1 MALLGDSAVNHLY
14 FGDNLDVLR
23 ARLPDACVDL
33 VYLDP
38 PFNSQ
43 AQYNVFFRTKADD
56 QASAQATAFRDTWT
70 WLDGAEAAYD
80 DIMMRGGSTAR
91 FVKSLRDALGD
102 SDTMAY
108 LVMMAS
114 RLHELQRVMKRTATL
129 YLHCDPTASHYLKV
143 ICDGIFHEGQFLSEV
158 IWKRTSAH
166 NSARRHAPVHDVLL
180 VYANGD
186 RHTWNQQYQPYDAT
200 YVDAFYTH
208 ADPDGRRWRRSD
220 LTGAGTRN
228 GLTGEPWRGI
238 DVTARGRHWA
248 IPPSELDKLE
258 AAGRVHWP
266 KKADGMPMLK
276 RYLEDQPGLPLTD
289 VWTDIK
295 PLHNLSAER
304 TRYPTQK
311 PSDLLKRII
320 QASSNRGDVI
330 LDPFCGCGTTIEA
343 AEELGR
349 QWIGIDVAYH
359 AIKVI
364 EDRLGSRFRGLAKHE
379 TLGIPT
385 SYDDAVALAERD
397 KFQFQW
403 WANYL
408 FDPHTL
414 HEVKRGADRG
424 IDGMLYFP
432 RGPGRG
438 GFDKLLMSV
447 KGGRKLSPSMVRDF
461 RGVLEREDAAMG
473 IFICLDKPTQEMERE
488 AVVAGYV
495 DTAQGRKPRLQIFS
509 IKSWFEGQKPDLPH
523 APQFESAAVSRRRRP
538 KQRTISVEQPEL
550 PLTIAGGKSKEK
562 GNIVT
567 LNPARF
573 SRGAA

>member
-1 MALLGDSAVNHLY
+1 MNDLF

-23 ARLPDACVDL
+23 ARIADGCVDL

-43 AQYNVFFRTKADD
+43 AQFNVFFKTKAQD
-56 QASAQATAFRDTWT
+56 QASAQATAFRDMWT
-70 WLDGAEAAYD
+70 WLDGAEAAYE
-80 DIMMRGGSTAR
+80 DIMMRGGPTAR
-91 FVKSLRDALGD
+91 FVRSLRDALGD

-114 RLHELQRVMKRTATL
+114 RLHELQRVMKPTGTL

-143 ICDGIFHEGQFLSEV
+143 ICDGIFQEGQFLSEV
-158 IWKRTSAH
+158 VWKRTSAH
-166 NSARRHAPVHDVLL
+166 NSARRHAPVHDTLL

-186 RHTWNQQYQPYDAT
+186 RHTWNQQYQPYEQT
-200 YVDAFYTH
+200 YIDAFYTH
-208 ADPDGRRWRRSD
+208 FDENGRRWRRSD

-238 DVTARGRHWA
+238 EISSKGRHWCM
-248 IPPSELDKLE
+248 PPAELEKLDK
-258 AAGRVHWP
+258 AGRVHWP
-266 KKADGMPMLK
+266 QKDGGMPMLK

-320 QASSNRGDVI
+320 LASSNPGDLV

-343 AEELGR
+343 AQELNR
-349 QWIGIDVAYH
+349 RWIGIDVAYH

-364 EDRLGSRFRGLAKHE
+364 EDRLTTRFRGTAKYR
-379 TLGIPT
+379 TWGIPT
-385 SYDDAVALAERD
+385 SYEDAVALAERD
-397 KFQFQW
+397 KYQFQW

-408 FDPHTL
+408 FDPHAM
-414 HEVKRGADRG
+414 HEVKRGGDRG
-424 IDGMLYFP
+424 IDGMLFFP
-432 RGPGRG
+432 RGPGRP

-447 KGGRKLSPSMVRDF
+447 KGGRRLSPSMVRDF
-461 RGVLEREDAAMG
+461 RGVIERENAAMG
-473 IFICLDKPTQEMERE
+473 IFICLDRPTNEMERE
-488 AVVAGYV
+488 AVVAGTV
-495 DTAQGRKPRLQIFS
+495 ETAQGRKPRLQIFS

-523 APQFESAAVSRRRRP
+523 APQFEAAAVSRGRKP
-538 KQRTISVEQPEL
+538 KPRAPIADQPEL
-550 PLTIAGGKSKEK
+550 PLYIIGGKKDQK
-562 GNIVT
+562 AVT
-567 LNPARF
+567 LNPNRFARNA
-573 SRGAA
+573 G

>member
-1 MALLGDSAVNHLY
+1 MNDLF

-23 ARLPDACVDL
+23 ARIVDGCVDL

-43 AQYNVFFRTKADD
+43 AQFNVFFKTKAED
-56 QASAQATAFRDTWT
+56 QASAQATAFRDMWT
-70 WLDGAEAAYD
+70 WLDGAEAAYK
-80 DIMMRGGSTAR
+80 DIMMRGGPTAR

-114 RLHELQRVMKRTATL
+114 RLHELQRVMKPTATL

-143 ICDGIFHEGQFLSEV
+143 ICDGIFQEGQFLSEV

-186 RHTWNQQYQPYDAT
+186 RHTWNQQYQPYEQT

-208 ADPDGRRWRRSD
+208 VDDHGRRWRRSD

-238 DVTARGRHWA
+238 DISAKGRHWCM
-248 IPPSELDKLE
+248 PPSELTKLDK
-258 AAGRVHWP
+258 AGRIHWP
-266 KKADGMPMLK
+266 QKEGGMPMLK

-320 QASSNRGDVI
+320 LASSNPGDLV

-343 AEELGR
+343 AQELGR
-349 QWIGIDVAYH
+349 RWIGIDVAYH

-364 EDRLGSRFRGLAKHE
+364 EDRLASRFRGTVKYR
-379 TLGIPT
+379 TWGIPT
-385 SYDDAVALAERD
+385 SYEDAVALADRD

-408 FDPHTL
+408 FDPHAL
-414 HEVKRGADRG
+414 HEVKRGGDRG
-424 IDGMLYFP
+424 IDGMLFFP
-432 RGPGRG
+432 KGPGQT

-447 KGGRKLSPSMVRDF
+447 KGGHRLSPSMVRDF
-461 RGVLEREDAAMG
+461 RGVIEREQAAMG
-473 IFICLDKPTQEMERE
+473 IFICLDKPTAEMERE

-495 DTAQGRKPRLQIFS
+495 ETAQGQKPRLQIFS

-523 APQFESAAVSRRRRP
+523 APQFERAAVSRGRKPKPRRP
-538 KQRTISVEQPEL
+538 TADQGEL
-550 PLTIAGGKSKEK
+550 PLYIVGGKKNEK
-562 GNIVT
+562 VLT

-573 SRGAA
+573 ARTAS